1 MTEQI
6 KRSIDTLKTMYPKK
20 YKMVD
25 GRLTGGY
32 DDYESEKGQ
41 AITSAIRS
49 LQAWEEVLQELENI
63 FSDEHE
69 NQYGNGINKAIDIIN
84 QHLAEIEERN

>member
-6 KRSIDTLKTMYPKK
+6 KRAIDTLKTMYPKK
-20 YKMVD
+20 CKMVD

-49 LQAWEEVLQELENI
+49 LQAWEEVLQELEYLKDRTT
-63 FSDEHE
+63 SPTMLLAYSE
-69 NQYGNGINKAIDIIN
+69 AIDIIN
-84 QHLAEIEERN
+84 QHLAEIEE